1 MRKRCAVFAASAALL
16 LAAVFI
22 LIYFNPFAKKVY
34 TAEDFGIN
42 TVRSAVDFN
51 GNGIDDYTDLLLGA
65 KVDAENH
72 PKYDPA
78 YYESGY
84 PPDNIGVCADVIWR
98 AFKQAGYSLRDMV
111 DNDIINRP
119 EAYPK
124 VVKRDNNID
133 FRRVRNLRI
142 FFEKY
147 AVSLNTDI
155 KQIAEWQAGDIVIFG
170 DDKHIGIVSDKR
182 NRNGQPYI
190 IHNGGQKKREENYL
204 KNADVTGHYRF
215 DASLIDSKYLIEWVG

>member
-1 MRKRCAVFAASAALL
+1 MRKRCARCAVFAAAAALL

-22 LIYFNPFAKKVY
+22 LIYFDPFGEKVY
-34 TAEDFGIN
+34 TSEDFGIT
-42 TVRSAVDFN
+42 TVHSAVDFN

-65 KVDAENH
+65 RADAENH
-72 PKYDPA
+72 PEYDPA

-119 EAYPK
+119 EAYPN

-147 AVSLNTDI
+147 AVSLSTDI
-155 KQIAEWQAGDIVIFG
+155 EHTDEWQAGDIVIFG
-170 DDKHIGIVSDKR
+170 DILYITEVKR
-182 NRNGQPYI
+182 KGKRI
-190 IHNGGQKKREENYL
+190 I
-204 KNADVTGHYRF
+204 
-215 DASLIDSKYLIEWVG
+215 